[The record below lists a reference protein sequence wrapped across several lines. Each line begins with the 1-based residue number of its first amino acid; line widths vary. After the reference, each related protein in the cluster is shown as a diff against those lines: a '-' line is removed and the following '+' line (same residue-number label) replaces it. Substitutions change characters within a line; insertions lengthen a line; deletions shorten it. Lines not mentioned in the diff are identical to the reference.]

1 MGELTWGYRGRE
13 GRDDIK
19 GRPREM
25 LFYDLT
31 YVTPVYTLEVALG
44 HME

>member
-1 MGELTWGYRGRE
+1 MEGLTQGYRGGE

-25 LFYDLT
+25 LFYGFT

-44 HME
+44 HMG